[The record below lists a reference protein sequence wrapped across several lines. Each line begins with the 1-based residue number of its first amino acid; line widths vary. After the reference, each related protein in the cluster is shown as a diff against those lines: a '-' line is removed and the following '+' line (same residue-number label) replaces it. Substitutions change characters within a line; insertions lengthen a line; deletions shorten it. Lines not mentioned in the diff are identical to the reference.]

1 MKYLIAIACAGIS
14 GLAVAQSTSRDVE
27 IYERYEN
34 GELVEQR
41 QSATENGKPMENVD
55 FEELKQKMVAKSN
68 ELDVK
73 LKEME
78 LRFEERQ
85 TKMSLDMEKRMEQM
99 EERMADFQN
108 RSEKMHERMDQ
119 RLKEM
124 ESKQEQKEQLQQ
136 EKTPAPEKKPVV
148 NENTTDLKF
157 T

>member
-1 MKYLIAIACAGIS
+1 MKYLIAIACIGLS

-41 QSATENGKPMENVD
+41 QSATENGKPIENFD
-55 FEELKQKMVAKSN
+55 FEELKRKMVAKSN
-68 ELDVK
+68 ELDAK

-78 LRFEERQ
+78 MRFEERQ
-85 TKMSLDMEKRMEQM
+85 AKMSLDMEKRM
-99 EERMADFQN
+99 ADFQK

-124 ESKQEQKEQLQQ
+124 ESKQKQKEQLQQ
-136 EKTPAPEKKPVV
+136 EKTPAPEKKAVV
-148 NENTTDLKF
+148 SKNTTNLKF